1 MKANTKYLIRKG
13 YISGIGS
20 GVTWGLDAVLLGIV
34 MTMSP
39 FVENPILL
47 VGGALVCSMLH
58 DVFASVWMILIMG
71 LKGELKFF
79 RDALCSKDG
88 FFCILGALFGGPLAM
103 TFYLMAIS
111 KGGPALA
118 ATVTA
123 CYPLLGSIL
132 AIFILKEK
140 VQLRGWI
147 GLLICVAGIVWIG
160 YSPEKNE
167 NINVSQGVLF
177 SLIAAIGWATE
188 AVICGY
194 GMKNG
199 RVKPQMA
206 LLLRE
211 VTSGTA
217 YILVVSP
224 LMLGG
229 FEASQDGL
237 RAIFSYPPCWSL
249 LLLTA
254 FVGMSSFFLWYTS
267 IDLIGAAKALC
278 FNVTYSFWAVVFT
291 FIFIGNQLSWNIVIG
306 SLLIIGG
313 VTIATLIHKK
323 KREV

>member
-1 MKANTKYLIRKG
+1 MKANTKFLIWKG
-13 YISGIGS
+13 NISGIGS
-20 GVTWGLDAVLLGIV
+20 GITWGLDAVLLGIV
-34 MTMSP
+34 MTMCP

-47 VGGALVCSMLH
+47 AGGALFCSMLH
-58 DVFASVWMILIMG
+58 DVFASFWMILIMG
-71 LKGELKFF
+71 LKGELKDI
-79 RDALCSKDG
+79 RIALCSKDG
-88 FFCILGALFGGPLAM
+88 FYCILGALFGGPLAM

-118 ATVTA
+118 ATITA

-147 GLLICVAGIVWIG
+147 GLLICVSGIVWIG

-167 NINVSQGVLF
+167 SINVSQGVLY
-177 SLIAAIGWATE
+177 SLIAAIGWAAE
-188 AVICGY
+188 AVIRGY
-194 GMKNG
+194 GMKSG

-211 VTSGTA
+211 ATSGIA
-217 YILVVSP
+217 YIFVVSP
-224 LMLGG
+224 LMLDG
-229 FEASQDGL
+229 FGASLNGL
-237 RAIFSYPPCWSL
+237 RALIYYPPCWGL
-249 LLLTA
+249 LLFTA
-254 FVGMSSFFLWYTS
+254 FVGVSSFFLWYTS

-291 FIFIGNQLSWNIVIG
+291 FIFIGNQLSWNIVVG

-323 KREV
+323 K

>member
-13 YISGIGS
+13 YAAGVGSGI
-20 GVTWGLDAVLLGIV
+20 TWGLDAVLLGLV
-34 MTMSP
+34 MAMSP

-47 VGGALVCSMLH
+47 IGGALICSMLH
-58 DVFASVWMILIMG
+58 DVFASIWMVLIMG
-71 LKGELKFF
+71 MKGEMKNFPK
-79 RDALCSKDG
+79 AIYSKDG
-88 FFCILGALFGGPLAM
+88 FYCILGALFGGPLAM
-103 TFYLMAIS
+103 TFYLMAIA

-123 CYPLLGSIL
+123 CYPLLGSVL
-132 AIFILKEK
+132 AIIILKEK
-140 VQLRGWI
+140 IQLRGWL

-160 YSPEKNE
+160 YSPEKSE
-167 NINVSQGVLF
+167 SVNVSQGVLF

-194 GMKNG
+194 GMKG
-199 RVKPQMA
+199 GIVKPQMA

-211 VTSGTA
+211 ITSGTA
-217 YILVVSP
+217 YIFIVAP

-229 FEASQDGL
+229 VDSVLDGVS
-237 RAIFSYPPCWSL
+237 AVFNSFPCWSL
-249 LLLTA
+249 IALTA

-267 IDLIGAAKALC
+267 IDLVGAAKALC

-291 FIFIGNQLSWNIVIG
+291 FIFIGSQLSWNIVIG
-306 SLLIIGG
+306 SLLIISG

-323 KREV
+323 KKEV